1 MPSRQILGSN
11 CRKDQMSFS
20 LTNSVVLSMLGC
32 YRYNV
37 AQTTKLCTH
46 INTTRYPVLLL
57 YWSKCYVLHF
67 DSINIRNLKCQKY
80 MFAMLVISCKIV
92 MF

>member
-37 AQTTKLCTH
+37 AQTTKLSTH
-46 INTTRYPVLLL
+46 IDTTRYLKRLTQV
-57 YWSKCYVLHF
+57 SIIFQIV
-67 DSINIRNLKCQKY
+67 DSI
-80 MFAMLVISCKIV
+80 KI
-92 MF
+92 

>member
-37 AQTTKLCTH
+37 AQTTKLSTH
-46 INTTRYPVLLL
+46 MNNTRYLKYRVFYYIEVNVMCYMLIVLQFEIQN
-57 YWSKCYVLHF
+57 V
-67 DSINIRNLKCQKY
+67 RNTCSQ
-80 MFAMLVISCKIV
+80 C
-92 MF
+92 

>member
-37 AQTTKLCTH
+37 AQTTKLSTH
-46 INTTRYPVLLL
+46 IDTTRYLKRFIIFQIV
-57 YWSKCYVLHF
+57 
-67 DSINIRNLKCQKY
+67 DSINI
-80 MFAMLVISCKIV
+80 
-92 MF
+92 